1 MTFCEKLNNYI
12 EQLECSS
19 QELANASGLSS
30 AVISRYRNGE
40 RTPNIKSKQL
50 ESLSNGL
57 HKISIDKKVNIS
69 KEEIYNALANTLSD
83 IVIDFEQLSKNFSE
97 LVSTL
102 NISIADLARS
112 IGYDSS
118 FVSRIRTG
126 SRNPSKPKEFI
137 ESVSSFIVAKYSS
150 PDNKKAVSILIN
162 CELEDLNDSSKY
174 NLKLMEWLST
184 NSVPT
189 HNYINDFLNNLDT
202 FDLNQYIKAIHF
214 DEMKVP
220 FVPFYK
226 QASKNYYGIEEMKKG
241 ELDFFKATVLSKST
255 EPVFMCSDMPMEDM
269 AKDVEFGKKWMFGI
283 ACMLKKG
290 IHLDIIHNLDRPFNE
305 MMLGLESWIPIY
317 MTGQITPYYFKDI
330 KTNIYQNLTYTSQT
344 LALSGESINGH
355 HNKGKYYLTN
365 NKKEVEY
372 YQEKAKNL
380 LKKATPLMDIYKNE
394 NIDSYNNFLK
404 KYYEVFEP
412 RTRFLSSLPL
422 FTITDTL
429 LTSILKRNKL
439 KKSDIDTILNYKN
452 ECYINYTN
460 ILNTSSITDNIHVL
474 TKEEFKNSLS
484 NLLLSDIFYNKRI
497 TYTYEEY
504 LSHLKETETF
514 SKKNPNYKLN
524 KLSSLTFK
532 NITVTIVN
540 KKFVIIS
547 KEENPTI
554 HFIIRHPKLVNAI
567 SSFKPIVKEAN

>member
-1 MTFCEKLNNYI
+1 MKFSDLLNKY
-12 EQLECSS
+12 LEEFNCSS
-19 QELANASGLSS
+19 KKLSELTNISPS
-30 AVISRYRNGE
+30 VISRYRSSQ
-40 RTPNIKSKQL
+40 RTPEADSIQVETIINVL
-50 ESLSNGL
+50 FELSN
-57 HKISIDKKVNIS
+57 KKYQKEDIKNSIINSLKKDNFNY
-69 KEEIYNALANTLSD
+69 EN
-83 IVIDFEQLSKNFSE
+83 FSKNLNDLINLLKINLKDMSKY
-97 LVSTL
+97 TL
-102 NISIADLARS
+102 
-112 IGYDSS
+112 YDSS
-118 FVSRIRTG
+118 HISRIRYGKTK
-126 SRNPSKPKEFI
+126 PSEPIEFSKKTI
-137 ESVSSFIVAKYSS
+137 NYIINKYNSEE
-150 PDNKKAVSILIN
+150 DIKKLSNL
-162 CELEDLNDSSKY
+162 LGKDLN
-174 NLKLMEWLST
+174 
-184 NSVPT
+184 
-189 HNYINDFLNNLDT
+189 INNLNEHL
-202 FDLNQYIKAIHF
+202 LNFLTDSKNKPDDKIEKFLTNLDNFNLNDYIKAIKF
-214 DEMKVP
+214 DELKIP
-220 FVPFYK
+220 NIPFYITK
-226 QASKNYYGIEEMKKG
+226 TKSYYGIEEMKKG
-241 ELDFFKATVLSKST
+241 ELDFFKGTVLTKNNN
-255 EPVFMCSDMPMEDM
+255 VFMCSDMPMEDM

-290 IHLDIIHNLDRPFNE
+290 LHLDIIHNLDRPFNE

-344 LALSGESINGH
+344 LALAGESINGY

-404 KYYEVFEP
+404 KYYETFEP

-460 ILNTSSITDNIHVL
+460 ILNTSSITDNIHIL
-474 TKEEFKNSLS
+474 TKEEFKNSPS

-514 SKKNPNYKLN
+514 SKKNHNYKLN

-567 SSFKPIVKEAN
+567 SNFKPIVKETN

>member
-1 MTFCEKLNNYI
+1 MKFSDLLNKY
-12 EQLECSS
+12 LEEFNCSS
-19 QELANASGLSS
+19 KKLSELTNISPS
-30 AVISRYRNGE
+30 VISRYRSGQ
-40 RTPNIKSKQL
+40 RTPEANSIQVETIINVL
-50 ESLSNGL
+50 FELS
-57 HKISIDKKVNIS
+57 DKKYQ
-69 KEEIYNALANTLSD
+69 KED
-83 IVIDFEQLSKNFSE
+83 IKNSIINSLKKDNFNYENFSKNLNDLINLLKINLKDMSKY
-97 LVSTL
+97 TL
-102 NISIADLARS
+102 
-112 IGYDSS
+112 YDSS
-118 FVSRIRTG
+118 HISRIRYGKTK
-126 SRNPSKPKEFI
+126 PSEPIEFSKKTI
-137 ESVSSFIVAKYSS
+137 NYIINKYNSEE
-150 PDNKKAVSILIN
+150 DIKKLSNL
-162 CELEDLNDSSKY
+162 LGKDLN
-174 NLKLMEWLST
+174 
-184 NSVPT
+184 
-189 HNYINDFLNNLDT
+189 INNLNEHL
-202 FDLNQYIKAIHF
+202 LNFLTDSKNKPDDKIENFLTNLDNFNLNDYIKAIKF
-214 DEMKVP
+214 DELKIP
-220 FVPFYK
+220 NIPFYITK
-226 QASKNYYGIEEMKKG
+226 TKSYYGIEEMKKG
-241 ELDFFKATVLSKST
+241 ELDFFKGTVLTKNNN
-255 EPVFMCSDMPMEDM
+255 VFTCSDMPMEDM

-290 IHLDIIHNLDRPFNE
+290 LHLDIIHNLDRPFNE

-344 LALSGESINGH
+344 LALAGESINGY

-404 KYYEVFEP
+404 KYYETFEP

-460 ILNTSSITDNIHVL
+460 ILNTSSITDNIHIL
-474 TKEEFKNSLS
+474 TKEEFKNSPS

-504 LSHLKETETF
+504 ICHLKETEDF
-514 SKKNPNYKLN
+514 SKKHSNYKLN
-524 KLSSLTFK
+524 KLSFLTFK
-532 NITVTIVN
+532 NITVTILG
-540 KKFVIIS
+540 KELVIIS

-554 HFIIRHPKLVNAI
+554 HFIIRHPKLINAI
-567 SSFKPIVKEAN
+567 SNFKPIVKETN

>member
-1 MTFCEKLNNYI
+1 MTFS
-12 EQLECSS
+12 EQLNKYIKQIECSS
-19 QELANASGLSS
+19 KDLVISSGLTSS
-30 AVISRYRNGE
+30 VISRYRRGD
-40 RTPNIKSKQL
+40 RTPSLKSKQL
-50 ESLSNGL
+50 EQLTDGLYKLSLTREM
-57 HKISIDKKVNIS
+57 NIT
-69 KEEIYNALANTLSD
+69 KEEIYTALSD
-83 IVIDFEQLSKNFSE
+83 TLNDISIDFEQLSKNFNE
-97 LVSTL
+97 LVTTL
-102 NISIADLARS
+102 NINVAELSRLS
-112 IGYDSS
+112 SYDAS
-118 FVSRIRTG
+118 FLSRIRTG
-126 SRNPSKPKEFI
+126 NGNPSHPKDFATAVCNFI
-137 ESVSSFIVAKYSS
+137 MKKYTS
-150 PDNKKAVSILIN
+150 DDDKKAVALLIN
-162 CELEDLNDSSKY
+162 STLEELENNLNY
-174 NLKLMEWLST
+174 FNKLFNWFTT
-184 NSVPT
+184 NSTPS
-189 HNYINDFLNNLDT
+189 HNYIDDFLNNLDN
-202 FDLNQYIKAIHF
+202 FDLNEYIKAIHF

-220 FVPFYK
+220 TIPFYK
-226 QASKNYYGIEEMKKG
+226 ATSKTYYGIEEMKKG
-241 ELDFFKATVLSKST
+241 ELDFFKGTVLTKNN
-255 EPVFMCSDMPMEDM
+255 EVFMCSDMPMEDM

-380 LKKATPLMDIYKNE
+380 LKKATPLMDIYKKE

-404 KYYEVFEP
+404 KYYETFEP

-439 KKSDIDTILNYKN
+439 KKSDINTILNYKN

-460 ILNTSSITDNIHVL
+460 ILNTSSITDNIHIL
-474 TKEEFKNSLS
+474 TKEEFKNSPS

-514 SKKNPNYKLN
+514 SKKNHNYKLN

-567 SSFKPIVKEAN
+567 SNFKPIVKETN